1 MAILNFGKR
10 ITSGFGLRL
19 IRRNA
24 MGQRSMLVIFAAS
37 VLFGSI
43 LPLGN
48 AVGQSA
54 KDVVGSYTLVS
65 VANVQDGKK
74 YEPYG
79 PNPKGMMRLE
89 HNGRYVVVLIR
100 PDLPKLASNDRN
112 AGTLEE
118 YKAIALGSFF
128 HLGTYTVGDG
138 HIIFR
143 LENVSFP
150 NWNGQEQKRKL
161 TVTGDELKYEVGSTL
176 GGTSTL
182 VWKQIR

>member
-1 MAILNFGKR
+1 MGPRR
-10 ITSGFGLRL
+10 ISK
-19 IRRNA
+19 IC
-24 MGQRSMLVIFAAS
+24 AAS
-37 VLFGSI
+37 LFVI
-43 LPLGN
+43 LPME
-48 AVGQSA
+48 AAIGQSA
-54 KDVVGSYTLVS
+54 KDVVGTYTIVS
-65 VANVQDGKK
+65 VTNAKDGKK
-74 YEPYG
+74 TETYG

-89 HNGRYVVVLIR
+89 NNGRYVVVLTR

-128 HLGTYTVGDG
+128 HLGTYTVSDG

-150 NWNGQEQKRKL
+150 NWNGQEQRRKL

>member
-89 HNGRYVVVLIR
+89 NNGRYVVVLIR

-128 HLGTYTVGDG
+128 SSWHL
-138 HIIFR
+138 HRRRRPHHLPSREREFPQ
-143 LENVSFP
+143 LERS
-150 NWNGQEQKRKL
+150 GAETKADRH
-161 TVTGDELKYEVGSTL
+161 
-176 GGTSTL
+176 
-182 VWKQIR
+182 R